1 MSKESRGID
10 LKKKITALGTIVI
23 LGISSISSI
32 PAVKAESNLQSIQGQ
47 RSGIQV
53 GITQANAEI
62 SQVQNE
68 LASLNEQIKRT
79 DQAIQDNNTMIAQTK
94 ENMAASQ
101 TEVQQL
107 NDQIT
112 ILKDRIEKRNN
123 VLKKRAQSF
132 QESGGQVSY
141 VDVLLG
147 SSSFSDFVNRIGA
160 VATIVEADEDLVKQ
174 HEADKQEIQ
183 VKQATV
189 EQKLAEYQDMMT
201 EFEGMQAQINEQK
214 LQNDA
219 LKAELTAKEQQKLSE
234 KSSLQQQDKTLA
246 VAQSQLTQPAR
257 SQTTSSPVFSSV
269 TVPAGSGSINDV
281 IQAGYKYIGHSVYV
295 FGGGRTAYDIAN
307 GRFDCSGFVHWA
319 FSQAGVSV
327 GSSTDSLK
335 NSGTTIPSSQ
345 MRPGDLVFF
354 DTYKQDG
361 HVGIYIGGGKFIG
374 SQDSTG
380 VAVADMT
387 SGYWGQR
394 FNGRVKRIMD

>member
-1 MSKESRGID
+1 LSKESRGID

-23 LGISSISSI
+23 LGISSIASI

-68 LASLNEQIKRT
+68 LASLNEQIKRV
-79 DQAIQDNNTMIAQTK
+79 DQAIQDNNNMIAQTQVK
-94 ENMAASQ
+94 MAASQ

-107 NDQIT
+107 NDEIT
-112 ILKDRIEKRNN
+112 VIKDRIEKRNN

-141 VDVLLG
+141 FDVLLG
-147 SSSFSDFVNRIGA
+147 ASSFSDFVNRIGA
-160 VATIVEADEDLVKQ
+160 VATIVEADQDLVKQ

-183 VKQATV
+183 DKQAAV
-189 EQKLAEYQDMMT
+189 EQKLAEYKNMMT

-214 LQNDA
+214 SQNDA
-219 LKAELTAKEQQKLSE
+219 LKADLTAREQQSLSE
-234 KSSLQQQDKTLA
+234 KSSLQQQDQTLA
-246 VAQSQLTQPAR
+246 LQQSQLTQPAR
-257 SQTTSSPVFSSV
+257 SQTTSSPVFSPVS
-269 TVPAGSGSINDV
+269 VPAGSGSINDV
-281 IQAGYKYIGHSVYV
+281 IKAGYRYIGNSVYV
-295 FGGGRTAYDIAN
+295 FGGGRSASDIAN

-335 NSGTTIPSSQ
+335 NEGSSVPASQ

-374 SQDSTG
+374 SQSSTG
-380 VAVADMT
+380 VAIADM
-387 SGYWGQR
+387 SGGYWGQN